1 VHMAEY
7 NNVVEYDTSLDQP
20 ATDNRCAGEEEREG
34 KQGSYWGMLLLLVHT
49 HTHTP
54 FPPLYST
61 LNTHSTMPTT
71 HDIARNQRYLLGPP
85 TEAGWVDSS
94 PVSYKLVVC
103 RVSYRHRNILDLVQI
118 YRLGGG
124 GSVIRVGY
132 CPVLCIVI
140 IVTISSV

>member
-1 VHMAEY
+1 MIHRW
-7 NNVVEYDTSLDQP
+7 T
-20 ATDNRCAGEEEREG
+20 NRQSTIVARG
-34 KQGSYWGMLLLLVHT
+34 KRSEKGSKDLTKACYYSSHT
-49 HTHTP
+49 HTHTHTHPP

-118 YRLGGG
+118 YRLGRGG